1 LRLTSVG
8 DLCVLVKWEYP
19 ANGPLNGECQVGEL
33 VLRQLKPSEGDIVET
48 GWADGGQLRLMAVHA
63 HPDDE
68 SSKGAATMA
77 RYVREGAQ
85 VLVCTLT
92 GGERGDILNPA
103 MDRPEI
109 KADIAAVRRAEMA
122 RAREILGVDQR
133 FLGFTD
139 SGLPEGDP
147 KPPLPDGCFALTPLA
162 QAAAPLVRAVREF
175 RPHVMLTYDEEGGYP
190 HPDHVMTH
198 KVSVAAFE
206 AAADPDAYPEAG
218 EPWQP
223 LKLYYF
229 VSFHGAKY
237 VAFHEEML
245 RRGLES
251 PYAKI
256 AEERAERARRVGG
269 DKRREYEITT
279 RVPCGEYFE
288 VRDEALKAHA
298 TQVDPGGFWF
308 RCPLEVQRAVWPT
321 EDYHLARSLVDSE
334 IPEDDLFAGVREK
347 VSL

>member
-1 LRLTSVG
+1 MSCCRTGVAALKGKRGRS
-8 DLCVLVKWEYP
+8 LV
-19 ANGPLNGECQVGEL
+19 QT
-33 VLRQLKPSEGDIVET
+33 QF
-48 GWADGGQLRLMAVHA
+48 RLMAVHA

-103 MDRPEI
+103 MERPEI
-109 KADIAAVRRAEMA
+109 KADMAGVRRAEME
-122 RAREILGVDQR
+122 RAREILGVQQR
-133 FLGFTD
+133 FLGFVD

-162 QAAAPLVRAVREF
+162 EAAEPLVRAIREF
-175 RPHVMLTYDEEGGYP
+175 RPHVIITYDEQGGYP

-206 AAADPDAYPEAG
+206 AAADPDAYPGCG

-251 PYAKI
+251 PYTKI
-256 AEERAERARRVGG
+256 FEEWQDRVKARGE
-269 DKRREYEITT
+269 DWREPEITT
-279 RVPCGEYFE
+279 RV
-288 VRDEALKAHA
+288 A
-298 TQVDPGGFWF
+298 
-308 RCPLEVQRAVWPT
+308 
-321 EDYHLARSLVDSE
+321 
-334 IPEDDLFAGVREK
+334 
-347 VSL
+347 